1 MPTDILATGREAS
14 DGVHSVAVGYG
25 TMSADRMSWNEGS
38 SRLNAAHDTSASPR
52 SHNGNGNSKLV
63 VEPTT
68 PTEEFRGRSFST
80 PKQRQPSVSTVAS
93 LPKSVSPSP
102 PKKRHTAR
110 SGSISENIVEANGV
124 RKIVLETNSSSDSE
138 DKVLLSHTSSAQEL
152 KENEQMTTDTEG
164 THNESQGGGNSKK
177 NRKKRGKKKKKGNAS
192 GSGENQPLLG
202 GGS

>member
-1 MPTDILATGREAS
+1 MA
-14 DGVHSVAVGYG
+14 
-25 TMSADRMSWNEGS
+25 ADRMSWNEGS
-38 SRLNAAHDTSASPR
+38 SKPNAADETSASPR
-52 SHNGNGNSKLV
+52 SHRASENSKFV
-63 VEPTT
+63 VEPTS
-68 PTEEFRGRSFST
+68 PAEGFRGRSLPA
-80 PKQRQPSVSTVAS
+80 PKQRAQSVSTVAS

-138 DKVLLSHTSSAQEL
+138 GKALHSYTDGAQDL

-164 THNESQGGGNSKK
+164 THNESQGGSNSKK

-192 GSGENQPLLG
+192 GSGESQPLLG
-202 GGS
+202 NGS